1 MGGAHDQMHIPGR
14 IVYVEADTFGTGKA
28 SQAIHEA
35 WFDSRLLR
43 LEQGGHQKVLAD
55 PRVIDAVLV
64 LLAGRRLQ
72 ARQTA

>member
-1 MGGAHDQMHIPGR
+1 MAPSAAWR
-14 IVYVEADTFGTGKA
+14 RARWPA
-28 SQAIHEA
+28 SCA

-55 PRVIDAVLV
+55 PRVINAVLV